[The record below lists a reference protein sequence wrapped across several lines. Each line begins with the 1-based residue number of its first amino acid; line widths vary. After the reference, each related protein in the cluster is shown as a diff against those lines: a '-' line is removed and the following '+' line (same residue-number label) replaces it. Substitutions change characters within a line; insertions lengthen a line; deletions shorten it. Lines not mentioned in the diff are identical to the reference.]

1 MRELIK
7 LNKTIGLIILF
18 FFFKVDSIGI
28 ENKIIYKINNEI
40 LTTIDLK
47 NEINYLLALNPNLK
61 QLNNKEITE
70 ISKKSLVREKIKNIE
85 ISNHFIKAELPKKIL
100 ENLIKNIYTKIGI
113 NDLNDFKKYLILKN
127 VEYEN
132 VLNKIQTEALWNELI
147 LSKFSKKVKINEDNL
162 KKKII
167 STKSL
172 NKKSYLMSEIVFNIS
187 KNDELEKKYN
197 EIVEEIDANGFD
209 NAALKHSI
217 SETAN
222 IGGRLD
228 WIDENSLNINI
239 IKKLNLLKIN
249 EFTKP
254 IQIPSGFIILKIND
268 IKKTKSNK
276 NLEIELKKL
285 IFQST
290 NRQLNQFSKIYF
302 NRIKADI
309 IINEI

>member
-1 MRELIK
+1 MKELIK
-7 LNKTIGLIILF
+7 LNKTIGLIIL

-162 KKKII
+162 KKL
-167 STKSL
+167 SPQ
-172 NKKSYLMSEIVFNIS
+172 
-187 KNDELEKKYN
+187 
-197 EIVEEIDANGFD
+197 
-209 NAALKHSI
+209 
-217 SETAN
+217 
-222 IGGRLD
+222 
-228 WIDENSLNINI
+228 
-239 IKKLNLLKIN
+239 NL
-249 EFTKP
+249 
-254 IQIPSGFIILKIND
+254 
-268 IKKTKSNK
+268 
-276 NLEIELKKL
+276 
-285 IFQST
+285 
-290 NRQLNQFSKIYF
+290 
-302 NRIKADI
+302 
-309 IINEI
+309 